1 MKQVKKE
8 TKKEE
13 DGTGGGREKLT
24 SRTLPGRDKNKQ
36 RARLVINL
44 QKTTSGELK
53 WMKGHFRDSVDRES
67 FLKRFKKKERRHMEE
82 TKKMNMYKK
91 ENNKRRRK
99 RRGRGGKNAR
109 TKD

>member
-1 MKQVKKE
+1 
-8 TKKEE
+8 
-13 DGTGGGREKLT
+13 
-24 SRTLPGRDKNKQ
+24 
-36 RARLVINL
+36 
-44 QKTTSGELK
+44 
-53 WMKGHFRDSVDRES
+53 MKGHFRDSVDRES

-99 RRGRGGKNAR
+99 RRGRDGKNAR

>member
-1 MKQVKKE
+1 
-8 TKKEE
+8 
-13 DGTGGGREKLT
+13 
-24 SRTLPGRDKNKQ
+24 
-36 RARLVINL
+36 
-44 QKTTSGELK
+44 
-53 WMKGHFRDSVDRES
+53 
-67 FLKRFKKKERRHMEE
+67 MEE